1 MGAESASASTNGKG
15 TAVTESPG
23 GCPIDHSRLDP
34 TGCPV
39 SANAAAFDPFTGP
52 YQEDPPG
59 SLRWSRDEE
68 PVFYS
73 PKLDYWV
80 VTRYEDV
87 KAVFRDNITFS
98 PANVLEKITPFNDE
112 ANAVLAKYNYA
123 MGRTLVNED
132 EPAHMP
138 RRRALMEPFTP
149 PHLAQHEPMVRKLVR
164 ERVDSF
170 IDRGKAELVDEMLY
184 EVPLT
189 VALHFLGVPEEDH
202 ETLRKYSVAHTINT
216 WGRPAPEEQVAVAE
230 NVGKFWQYAGEV
242 LEKMREDPSGPGWM
256 QYGIR
261 LQPQMPDIITDSYL
275 HSMMM
280 AGIVAAHET
289 TALAATNAIKL
300 LLEHRTLWEEICADP
315 SLIPNTV
322 EECLRFAGSIIAWR
336 RVATK
341 DTEIGGV
348 KIPKGAKLL
357 IVNTS
362 ANHDERFFDNP
373 DELDIRRENASDHLS
388 FGYGSHQCMGKNLA
402 RMEIQIFLEE
412 LTKRIPHMELVPDQ
426 EFTYLPNTS
435 FRGPQH
441 LWVQWDPAKNPE
453 RENPEILDRQLKIKI
468 GQPSK
473 RTITRTMTV
482 REISHEADDIV
493 RITLADVRGRPL
505 PKWSPGSHVD
515 VELGELS
522 RQYSLCGD
530 PDDRSSYQIAVLK
543 DPESRGGSRYVHEQ
557 LSVGDTL
564 HIRGPR
570 NHFKLNPDTQ
580 RYIFIAG
587 GIGITPILT
596 MADHARHEG
605 KDYEFHYCGSTRSA
619 MAFLDRVVRDH
630 GDRLTLHISDEGT
643 RLDVEELLRT
653 PQDDTQIYACGPQR
667 LLDAL
672 AEATQH
678 WPEEALRVEHFSS
691 DLGELDPEKEH
702 AFDVKLAD
710 SGITIRVA
718 ADQTVLNALRA
729 ANIDVPS
736 DCEEGLCGSC
746 EVAVSA
752 GEIDHRD
759 KVLTKSERALNNKMM
774 TCCSRACGDSLTL
787 EL

>member
-1 MGAESASASTNGKG
+1 MGAESATATDQGKG
-15 TAVTESPG
+15 AKAT
-23 GCPIDHSRLDP
+23 GCPVDHSRLSP

-52 YQEDPPG
+52 YQQDPPS

-73 PKLDYWV
+73 PKLGYWV

-98 PANVLEKITPFNDE
+98 PANALEKITPFGDE
-112 ANAVLAKYNYA
+112 ANAVLAKYDYA
-123 MGRTLVNED
+123 MDRTLVNED

-149 PHLAQHEPMVRKLVR
+149 PALAHHEPMVRRLVR
-164 ERVDSF
+164 EHVDRF
-170 IDRGKAELVDEMLY
+170 INNGRAELVDEMLY

-202 ETLRKYSVAHTINT
+202 ETLRRYSVAHTLNT
-216 WGRPAPEEQVAVAE
+216 WGRPAPEEQVAIAE
-230 NVGKFWQYAGEV
+230 NVGKFWQYAGKI
-242 LEKMREDPSGPGWM
+242 LDKMREDPSGPGWM

-261 LQPQMPDIITDSYL
+261 LQPEMPDIITDSYL

-300 LLEHRTLWEEICADP
+300 LLEHRTLWEEICDDP
-315 SLIPNTV
+315 NLIPNTV
-322 EECLRFAGSIIAWR
+322 EECLRFSGSIIAWR

-341 DTEIGGV
+341 DTKIGDV
-348 KIPKGAKLL
+348 EIPKGGKLL

-388 FGYGSHQCMGKNLA
+388 FGYGAHQCMGKNLA

-412 LTKRIPHMELVPDQ
+412 LTTRLPHLELVPDQ

-435 FRGPQH
+435 FRGPQQ

-453 RENPEILDRQLKIKI
+453 RTNPEILDRKLKIKI

-473 RTITRTMTV
+473 RSITRTMTV
-482 REISHEADDIV
+482 RDIARETDDIV
-493 RITLADVRGRPL
+493 RITLADVHGRPL

-515 VELGELS
+515 LELGDLS

-530 PDDRSSYQIAVLK
+530 PDDRSAYQIAVLK
-543 DPESRGGSRYVHEQ
+543 DPESRGGSRFVHEN
-557 LSVGDTL
+557 LRVGSTL
-564 HIRGPR
+564 QMRGPR
-570 NHFKLNPDTQ
+570 NHFKLDPDAP
-580 RYIFIAG
+580 RYLFVAG
-587 GIGITPILT
+587 GIGITPILA
-596 MADHARHEG
+596 MADHARREG
-605 KDYEFHYCGSTRSA
+605 KEYEFHYCGSSRGA
-619 MAFLDRVVRDH
+619 MAMLDRVVRDH
-630 GDRLTLHISDEGT
+630 GDRLVLHVSDEGT
-643 RLDVEELLRT
+643 RLDVASLLAEPRE
-653 PQDDTQIYACGPQR
+653 DTKVYACGPQR

-672 AEATQH
+672 ADATTH
-678 WPEEALRVEHFSS
+678 WPEESLRVEHFSS

-702 AFDVKLAD
+702 AFDLKLAD
-710 SGITIRVA
+710 SGITVRVA
-718 ADQTVLNALRA
+718 PDQTVLAALRA

-736 DCEEGLCGSC
+736 DCEEGLCGTC
-746 EVAVSA
+746 EVGVVS

-759 KVLTKSERALNNKMM
+759 MVLTKSERALNNKLM
-774 TCCSRACGDSLTL
+774 TCCSRACGDTLTL